1 MSRREKVPKKNSS
14 GRVARLAR
22 ALAMLTRVALCSLS
36 AEEDVSLASSPNDAE
51 QMGKRPKEPETG
63 ARLGRGG
70 KL

>member
-1 MSRREKVPKKNSS
+1 MSRREKVPKIFSS

-22 ALAMLTRVALCSLS
+22 ALATRTRVALCSLS

-51 QMGKRPKEPETG
+51 QTGKRPKERETG
-63 ARLGRGG
+63 ARLGHGG